1 VSAVFKKG
9 AKPPPPAP
17 TVVEE
22 QEPAEVHHGPSL
34 NMMLAVFAA
43 LLGLTGLTVI
53 VAYQDL
59 GRFAAAAALGIA
71 ATKGTLVVL
80 YFMHLRYASKLI
92 ALYAGSGLFFLAILL
107 GITLGEVAGRPPA
120 PRVDPLAP
128 AVEVPATS
136 RRPTSEEPP

>member
-1 VSAVFKKG
+1 VAAVFKKG
-9 AKPPPPAP
+9 ARAP
-17 TVVEE
+17 EALVE
-22 QEPAEVHHGPSL
+22 QEHEPPEIHHGPSL
-34 NMMLAVFAA
+34 SLMLGVFAA

-59 GRFAAAAALGIA
+59 GRFSAAVALAIA

-107 GITLGEVAGRPPA
+107 GITLGEVAGRPPQ
-120 PRVDPLAP
+120 PTVDPLAP
-128 AVEVPATS
+128 AATAVPTGH
-136 RRPTSEEPP
+136 RPTIEEPP

>member
-1 VSAVFKKG
+1 VAAVYKKKK
-9 AKPPPPAP
+9 ASPPP
-17 TVVEE
+17 VVEE
-22 QEPAEVHHGPSL
+22 SREPPEVHHGPSL
-34 NMMLAVFAA
+34 GLMLGVFAA

-59 GRFAAAAALGIA
+59 GRFAAAVALAIA

-107 GITLGEVAGRPPA
+107 GITLGEVSGRPAQPS
-120 PRVDPLAP
+120 VDPLAP
-128 AVEVPATS
+128 AVEAPATP
-136 RRPTSEEPP
+136 RGPTGEEPP